1 MSHRAVLV
9 EQIAAACMHE
19 ASHCVAAVAA
29 GGQIRGCWVA
39 RELVDIGVEDAG
51 GVLYDGIC
59 GAADRDA
66 TLAGSAGEALWRFGP
81 YPTVRQFDEVW
92 RRSGAADR
100 EAVLVADA
108 ADVSGGLKSGLG
120 EIASTL
126 RAVWEPVMVPLA
138 TRLARTGTL
147 THSEVSDALGLS
159 MLGQGRFPVV
169 ASFGA
174 VSAPM
179 RLAEHVGRFGRPL
192 SEVRASR
199 ATAAVVRERVRAS

>member
-1 MSHRAVLV
+1 MSGRDALV
-9 EQIAAACMHE
+9 EQIAAACVHE

-29 GGQIRGCWVA
+29 GGRIRGCWVA
-39 RELVDIGVEDAG
+39 RELVDIGVDDAG
-51 GVLYDGIC
+51 GVLYDGVS
-59 GAADRDA
+59 GGADRDA

-100 EAVLVADA
+100 EAVLLADA
-108 ADVSGGLKSGLG
+108 ADVSTGFRSGLG

-126 RAVWEPVMVPLA
+126 RAVWEPVVVPLA
-138 TRLARTGTL
+138 ARLAGTGTL
-147 THSEVSDALGLS
+147 MHSEVCEVLGVS

-174 VSAPM
+174 VSAPA
-179 RLAEHVGRFGRPL
+179 RLAEHVERFARPL
-192 SEVRASR
+192 PGVHVRR
-199 ATAAVVRERVRAS
+199 ATAAAVRERWAS